1 MQLALIVVSVVLGV
15 TVVFAV
21 AGYLIDLSVRRV
33 DPSVRRSE
41 SRKTK

>member
-21 AGYLIDLSVRRV
+21 AGYLIDLSVRRS
-33 DPSVRRSE
+33 DSG
-41 SRKTK
+41 KTK

>member
-21 AGYLIDLSVRRV
+21 AGYLIDLSVRRS
-33 DPSVRRSE
+33 DIRNDNRN
-41 SRKTK
+41 TK

>member
-21 AGYLIDLSVRRV
+21 AGYLIDLTARHFEQSR
-33 DPSVRRSE
+33 E
-41 SRKTK
+41 SKRNIE